1 MVVLVVA
8 AVGAFVG
15 LYEIDFGCQCQIT
28 ASAVV
33 VVVLSAL
40 DVPRPR

>member
-1 MVVLVVA
+1 MVLVVA

>member
-1 MVVLVVA
+1 MVA

>member
-1 MVVLVVA
+1 MVVA

-28 ASAVV
+28 ASAVA
-33 VVVLSAL
+33 VVLSAL